1 MNAIFASKLYKAS
14 TRKDRIHA
22 AMIAPGNLNLVQQL
36 ADSLD
41 EEYQTPE
48 NLGVDTEAEEQEQKT
63 AESNDLFVDEDIDPE
78 KDLVTVDDLAS
89 KMTGGGGHHSAPSHS
104 SPSEPSE
111 EGDSDKPDTDTSD
124 LMPDSPMT
132 EEPKKTEE
140 PAEASTK
147 ITSSTEVQVNPVPA
161 EAINLNV
168 LKSTLNNRADLAG
181 VSRVAQKDNEIWIY
195 YNDEVN
201 LNSIM
206 TDVIEFLMNMNEYKT
221 FVFNRLAR
229 SDNAIVFVIEL
240 QSYTYPD
247 RSNDSEK

>member
-1 MNAIFASKLYKAS
+1 MNSIFASKLYKSS

-22 AMIAPGNLNLVQQL
+22 AMLAPGNLNLVQQL

-41 EEYQTPE
+41 EEYKTPE
-48 NLGVDTEAEEQEQKT
+48 NLGLETQTEEQDQQSEET
-63 AESNDLFVDEDIDPE
+63 NDLFVDEDIDPE

-89 KMTGGGGHHSAPSHS
+89 KMAGGGGHHSAPSHS

-147 ITSSTEVQVNPVPA
+147 ITSCTCVD
-161 EAINLNV
+161 LNIV
-168 LKSTLNNRADLAG
+168 KGTLNSREDLAG
-181 VSRVAQKDNEIWIY
+181 VTRVAEKENEIWIY
-195 YNDEVN
+195 YNDDVN
-201 LNSIM
+201 LNNIM
-206 TDVIEFLMNMNEYKT
+206 TDVIEHLMTSGYNYFE
-221 FVFNRLAR
+221 FNRLAR
-229 SDNAIVFVIEL
+229 SDNAIVFVYNR
-240 QSYTYPD
+240 STNDYPSKHLD
-247 RSNDSEK
+247 EVEK